1 MQRLVG
7 ESSFQRHRWV
17 GQQLSYIRVVIDHR
31 YRVRGLRTRYKTESQ
46 ERKSE
51 DGQRLRAMG
60 GLNINDE
67 CMA

>member
-31 YRVRGLRTRYKTESQ
+31 NRVRGLRTRYKAESQ
-46 ERKSE
+46 GRKSE

-60 GLNINDE
+60 GLNINVE